1 MSDSA
6 ASPPPSP
13 VPDRTRAIALFIA
26 VLWAGAVVAATV
38 QQGLLHQNNNFLIFR
53 AASVHL
59 LHGQDL
65 YTAYP
70 ALHFDFYKYSPTFA
84 LLFLPFALPP
94 LWLGMLLWN
103 TLNAGSLYF
112 AMGTVLPLRSAN
124 VARAIVFL
132 DMLGSLQNVQSNALV
147 AALIIFTFAAYE
159 RRHTVLGSVAA
170 VVGATIKIFP
180 LAAVSFAV
188 FHPRKR
194 RIAVALVASTI
205 VLVALPLLVTTP
217 ASLAMQYSSW
227 HAIQEADA
235 MARGY
240 SVMEIVQLLLHS
252 DWPNWPQQ
260 LAGVVLLLAPLV
272 VWRERWGEWQF
283 RRLYLCSVLLFCLI
297 FNHKAESPTFVIGVA
312 GAAIWFASL
321 DRRSRR
327 DWALLGV
334 IVVFTILSSSDAM
347 PVVLQRNLF
356 DPYRLKVIP
365 LILLWVVLQGRL
377 WGRRNGARTSG

>member
-1 MSDSA
+1 
-6 ASPPPSP
+6 
-13 VPDRTRAIALFIA
+13 
-26 VLWAGAVVAATV
+26 
-38 QQGLLHQNNNFLIFR
+38 
-53 AASVHL
+53 
-59 LHGQDL
+59 
-65 YTAYP
+65 
-70 ALHFDFYKYSPTFA
+70 
-84 LLFLPFALPP
+84 
-94 LWLGMLLWN
+94 
-103 TLNAGSLYF
+103 
-112 AMGTVLPLRSAN
+112 MGTVLPLRSAN

-356 DPYRLKVIP
+356 DPYRLKVVP
-365 LILLWVVLQGRL
+365 LILLWVVLQRRL
-377 WGRRNGARTSG
+377 WGRRNDARPTG

>member
-6 ASPPPSP
+6 ASPAPSP
-13 VPDRTRAIALFIA
+13 APDRARAIALFIA
-26 VLWAGAVVAATV
+26 ALWAGAVVAATV

-194 RIAVALVASTI
+194 RVAAALVTSTI

-227 HAIQEADA
+227 RAIQEADA

-272 VWRERWGEWQF
+272 VRRERWGEWQF
-283 RRLYLCSVLLFCLI
+283 RRLYVCSVLLFCLI

-347 PVVLQRNLF
+347 PIVLQRNLF

-365 LILLWVVLQGRL
+365 LILLWAVLQGRL
-377 WGRRNGARTSG
+377 WGRRNDARTGG